1 MQLPMHK
8 YPFLICV
15 SFFKITHCGD
25 MGNLVEFITEY
36 GCSMEKA
43 MSFLTKIAQAIT
55 FMHNRRFIHCD
66 IRAESVSVYTN
77 GDVS

>member
-1 MQLPMHK
+1 
-8 YPFLICV
+8 
-15 SFFKITHCGD
+15 
-25 MGNLVEFITEY
+25 MGNLVEFIMEY
-36 GCSMEKA
+36 GCSMENG